1 MFVKIEN
8 YWADKPL
15 ILNIDYISEIRLSP
29 QDFVTNEDRTKI
41 IKINNAIYYV
51 VMNNN
56 SEYKL
61 TEEQYTELCK
71 ILTTRL

>member
-15 ILNIDYISEIRLSP
+15 ILNVDYISEIRLSP
-29 QDFVTNEDRTKI
+29 QDFVTNKDRTKI

-51 VMNNN
+51 VMNNK

>member
-15 ILNIDYISEIRLSP
+15 ILNVDYISEIRVSP

-41 IKINNAIYYV
+41 IKINDAIYYV
-51 VMNNN
+51 VMNNGV
-56 SEYKL
+56 KHRL
-61 TEEQYTELCK
+61 TEEQHTELCK

>member
-15 ILNIDYISEIRLSP
+15 ILNVDYISEIRVSP

-51 VMNNN
+51 VMNNK
-56 SEYKL
+56 SEHKL

-71 ILTTRL
+71 ILTRGV

>member
-29 QDFVTNEDRTKI
+29 QDFVTDEDRTKI

-51 VMNNN
+51 VMNNGV
-56 SEYKL
+56 EHRL
-61 TEEQYTELCK
+61 TEEQYRELCE
-71 ILTTRL
+71 ILTKRL

>member
-15 ILNIDYISEIRLSP
+15 ILNIDYISEVMVSL

-41 IKINNAIYYV
+41 IKINNADYYV
-51 VMNNN
+51 VMNNGVK
-56 SEYKL
+56 YGL